1 MSPSRVLIILLAA
14 TSLRFL
20 GSSGDGQYLPLV
32 VGIMVVTSLLL
43 GGALSFACL
52 ILRPAPQPIRPAVD
66 LQTEHWLE
74 SQTAINEQ
82 LQQANLTLRDSEE
95 KLAVTLDSIG
105 DAVIATD
112 AGARVVR
119 MNPVAEQLTG
129 WTQAEGVGRQVA
141 EIFHI
146 INQETGQPA
155 AVPVIETLALGTKQG
170 LANHTLLIA
179 RDGQKRAIA
188 DSCAPIRDR
197 DSKVIGAVLVFRD
210 VTDEYAAQQ
219 ALRDSAA
226 LIETVLRTVADGIIT
241 LQAQSGRIETVNRA
255 AEQMFGY
262 AAGELI
268 GANFSLLIPEL
279 AQGQGA
285 ASLEHYAASA
295 EARAI
300 GLGRQV
306 VGRCKDGCVFP
317 LEIAAEGIFG
327 RDALENVSPGTPGM
341 SLLPDGPADAATTP
355 LRTMYAVSS
364 ASSPRANQSP
374 LISIRAEMTLATGE
388 ARLTRNALSWMT
400 MVLLTPTTTF
410 DAATPVKLPRES
422 QLPDASSQNRAESN
436 ADHSSEPS

>member
-1 MSPSRVLIILLAA
+1 MSAAGNAANPPMRPARPAAAGWRARRSFIAALVAAALLIILLAA

-317 LEIAAEGIFG
+317 LEIAASEMWLGGERYFTG
-327 RDALENVSPGTPGM
+327 MLRDITARQQ
-341 SLLPDGPADAATTP
+341 ADAA
-355 LRTMYAVSS
+355 LLKAGALQRAIFNS
-364 ASSPRANQSP
+364 ASFS
-374 LISIRAEMTLATGE
+374 SIATD
-388 ARLTRNALSWMT
+388 ARGSSRSSTSAPNGCW
-400 MVLLTPTTTF
+400 
-410 DAATPVKLPRES
+410 ATPPTKW
-422 QLPDASSQNRAESN
+422 
-436 ADHSSEPS
+436 